1 LGKNQFRFH
10 EGQDKQP
17 LGRTQKRTK
26 YGKKRK
32 KEEKSTQAKCSTR
45 QATRVSAVEMMDVLG
60 VEFSFTRPM
69 HVSTTPN
76 LRHVVC

>member
-1 LGKNQFRFH
+1 LGKNQFRLH

-26 YGKKRK
+26 
-32 KEEKSTQAKCSTR
+32 EEKSTQSKCSTR
-45 QATRVSAVEMMDVLG
+45 QAIRVSAVEMMDGLG
-60 VEFSFTRPM
+60 IEFSFTRPM

-76 LRHVVC
+76 LKHVVY